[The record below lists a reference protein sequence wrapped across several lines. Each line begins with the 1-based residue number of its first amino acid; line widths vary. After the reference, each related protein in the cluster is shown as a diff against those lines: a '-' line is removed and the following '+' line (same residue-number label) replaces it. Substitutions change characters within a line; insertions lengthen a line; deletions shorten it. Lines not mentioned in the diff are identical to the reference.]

1 MQVMNDII
9 EIFTYPFVYR
19 ALIAGSLISVCAS
32 VLGVI
37 LVLKHYSLIGHGL
50 SEIGFASLSLSS
62 ALNLPAMYVAA
73 PSVFASSF
81 VIMFVSRKYRTAGD
95 IAIAAASSSA
105 LALGIAISSLSGKTS
120 NMNSYLFGSVLA
132 VDEVDLVTAVILS
145 VIVIVTFIVLYN
157 RLFLITYNEDY
168 ARSLGIN
175 TALYQMIISVLT
187 ALVVVMGMKMTGT
200 LLISGV
206 IILPAVTAK
215 IIASGFRS
223 LVIISGVISFVAF
236 IGGLTLSFV
245 FNIPAGAGV
254 ILMNTAVLI
263 LVRLAVRKLV
273 TLRLKTGA

>member
-1 MQVMNDII
+1 MNEVIDLLS
-9 EIFTYPFVYR
+9 YPFVYR

-62 ALNLPAMYVAA
+62 ALKIPAMYVAA
-73 PSVFASSF
+73 PSVFIASF
-81 VIMFVSRKYRTAGD
+81 VIMFVSRKYKTAGD

-105 LALGIAISSLSGKTS
+105 LAAGIAISSLTGTVS
-120 NMNSYLFGSVLA
+120 NMSSYLFGSVLA
-132 VDEVDLVTAVILS
+132 VTENDLLLSVILS
-145 VIVIVTFIVLYN
+145 FIVISVFIVLYN

-175 TALYQMIISVLT
+175 TAFYQLIISVLT
-187 ALVVVMGMKMTGT
+187 AMIVVAGMKLTGT

-223 LVIISGVISFVAF
+223 LVIMSGIISFIAF
-236 IGGLTLSFV
+236 VFGLIASFI

-254 ILMNTAVLI
+254 ILMNTMILI
-263 LVRLAVRKLV
+263 IARVVRLK
-273 TLRLKTGA
+273 K